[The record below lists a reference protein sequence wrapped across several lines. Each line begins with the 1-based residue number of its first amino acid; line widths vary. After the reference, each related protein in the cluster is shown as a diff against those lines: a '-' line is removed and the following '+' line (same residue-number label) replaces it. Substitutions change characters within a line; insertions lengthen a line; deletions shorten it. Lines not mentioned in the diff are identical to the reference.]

1 MWILNGLLFLIQT
14 MGGQI
19 GWGVQF
25 QSPIFLSFIIVIL
38 IIFSINM
45 LGGLEIILPQKFN
58 TKLYQLSNT
67 NGLTGDFLSGCFA
80 ALLATPCSAPFLG
93 SAVAF
98 ALTIR
103 SSKISNHIFIY
114 WFGFSKPILN
124 CCCMAPRLVM
134 FFPAPWKMDES
145 C

>member
-1 MWILNGLLFLIQT
+1 MWILNGLLFLIQI
-14 MGGQI
+14 MGGKI

-25 QSPIFLSFIIVIL
+25 QSPVFLSFIIVIL

-98 ALTIR
+98 ALTLGGVKSLIIFSFIGLGLASPYLIVA
-103 SSKISNHIFIY
+103 SST
-114 WFGFSKPILN
+114 
-124 CCCMAPRLVM
+124 
-134 FFPAPWKMDES
+134 
-145 C
+145 